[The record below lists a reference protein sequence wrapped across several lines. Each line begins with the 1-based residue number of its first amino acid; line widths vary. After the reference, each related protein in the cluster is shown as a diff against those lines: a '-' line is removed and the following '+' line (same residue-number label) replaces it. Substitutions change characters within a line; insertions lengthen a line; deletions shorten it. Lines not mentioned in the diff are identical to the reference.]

1 MMRLQKFLARCG
13 IASRRASEKLI
24 ASGRVSVN
32 GVVVTG
38 LAERIDPLADR
49 IEVDGRVVTR
59 DEGFAYIMLN
69 KPAGYITSMG
79 DPFDRP
85 AVDDLVPDDFAGL
98 FPVGRLDRETTGVLL
113 FTNNGELGFRLLHP
127 KYHVQKVYEVRV
139 RYPVTDDQV
148 RRLAEGVELDDGLA
162 LPAKIVFPDEA
173 KDRTLVHLTITE
185 GRKRQVRRMF
195 SAISNP
201 VLVLHRVSFG
211 PLSLGD
217 LASGHWRHLTDAE
230 VESLLKIGDDS

>member
-1 MMRLQKFLARCG
+1 MRLQKFLARCG
-13 IASRRASEKLI
+13 VASRRASEKLI

-32 GVVVTG
+32 GVVVMG
-38 LAERIDPLADR
+38 LAERIDPAVDLVE
-49 IEVDGRVVTR
+49 IDGRVVSR
-59 DEGFAYIMLN
+59 DEGFVYIMLN

-85 AVDDLVPDDFAGL
+85 TVSDLVPDDFAGL
-98 FPVGRLDRETTGVLL
+98 FPVGRLDKETTGALL

-139 RYPVTDDQV
+139 KYPVTDDQV
-148 RRLAEGVELDDGLA
+148 RKLTEGIELDDGLT
-162 LPAKIVFPDEA
+162 LPAKTVLLDEA
-173 KDRTLVHLTITE
+173 KDKTLVHLTITE

-195 SAISNP
+195 AAIANP
-201 VLVLHRVSFG
+201 VLLLHRVSFG

-230 VESLLKIGDDS
+230 IESLLRIGDDS

>member
-1 MMRLQKFLARCG
+1 MRLQKFLARCG
-13 IASRRASEKLI
+13 VASRRASEKLI

-38 LAERIDPLADR
+38 LAERIDPAVDLV
-49 IEVDGRVVTR
+49 EVDGRAVSR
-59 DEGFAYIMLN
+59 DESFVYIMLN

-85 AVDDLVPDDFAGL
+85 TVSDLVPDDFAGL
-98 FPVGRLDRETTGVLL
+98 FPVGRLDKETTGALL

-139 RYPVTDDQV
+139 KYPVTDDQV
-148 RRLAEGVELDDGLA
+148 RRLTEGIELDDGLT
-162 LPAKIVFPDEA
+162 LPAKTVLLDEA
-173 KDRTLVHLTITE
+173 KDKTLVHLTITE

-195 SAISNP
+195 AAISNP
-201 VLVLHRVSFG
+201 VLLLHRVSFG

-230 VESLLKIGDDS
+230 IESLLRIGDDS

>member
-1 MMRLQKFLARCG
+1 MRLQKFLARCG
-13 IASRRASEKLI
+13 VASRRASEKLI

-38 LAERIDPLADR
+38 LAERIDPAVDLV
-49 IEVDGRVVTR
+49 EVDGRAVSR
-59 DEGFAYIMLN
+59 DDSFVYIMLN

-85 AVDDLVPDDFAGL
+85 TVSDLVPDDFAGL
-98 FPVGRLDRETTGVLL
+98 FPVGRLDKETTGALL

-139 RYPVTDDQV
+139 KYPVTDDQV
-148 RRLAEGVELDDGLA
+148 RKLTEGIELDDGLT
-162 LPAKIVFPDEA
+162 LPAKTVLLDEE
-173 KDRTLVHLTITE
+173 KDKTLVHLTITE
-185 GRKRQVRRMF
+185 GRKRQLRRMF
-195 SAISNP
+195 AAISNP
-201 VLVLHRVSFG
+201 VLLLHRVSFG
-211 PLSLGD
+211 PMSLGD

-230 VESLLKIGDDS
+230 IESLLRIGDDS

>member
-1 MMRLQKFLARCG
+1 MRLQKFLARCG
-13 IASRRASEKLI
+13 VASRRASEKLI

-38 LAERIDPLADR
+38 LAERIDPAVDLV
-49 IEVDGRVVTR
+49 EVDGHAVSR
-59 DEGFAYIMLN
+59 DESFVYIMLN

-85 AVDDLVPDDFAGL
+85 TVSDLVPDDFAGL
-98 FPVGRLDRETTGVLL
+98 FPVGRLDKETTGALL

-139 RYPVTDDQV
+139 KYPVTDDQV
-148 RRLAEGVELDDGLA
+148 RRLTEGIELDDGLT
-162 LPAKIVFPDEA
+162 LPAKTVLLDEA
-173 KDRTLVHLTITE
+173 KDKTLVHLTITE

-195 SAISNP
+195 AAISNP
-201 VLVLHRVSFG
+201 VLLLHRVSFG

-230 VESLLKIGDDS
+230 IESLLRIGDDS

>member
-1 MMRLQKFLARCG
+1 MRLQKFLARCG
-13 IASRRASEKLI
+13 VASRRASEKLI

-38 LAERIDPLADR
+38 LAERIDPAVDLV
-49 IEVDGRVVTR
+49 EVDGRAVSR
-59 DEGFAYIMLN
+59 DESFVYIMLN

-85 AVDDLVPDDFAGL
+85 TVSDLVPDDFAGL
-98 FPVGRLDRETTGVLL
+98 FPVGRLDKETTGALL

-139 RYPVTDDQV
+139 KYPVTDDQV
-148 RRLAEGVELDDGLA
+148 RKLTEGIELDDGLT
-162 LPAKIVFPDEA
+162 LPAKTVLLDEA
-173 KDRTLVHLTITE
+173 KDKTLVHLTITE

-195 SAISNP
+195 AAISNP
-201 VLVLHRVSFG
+201 VLLLHRVSFG

-230 VESLLKIGDDS
+230 IESLLRIGDDS

>member
-1 MMRLQKFLARCG
+1 MRLQKFLARCG
-13 IASRRASEKLI
+13 VASRRASEKLI

-38 LAERIDPLADR
+38 LAERIDPAVDLV
-49 IEVDGRVVTR
+49 EVDGHAVSR
-59 DEGFAYIMLN
+59 DESFVYIMLN

-85 AVDDLVPDDFAGL
+85 TVSDLVPDDFAGL
-98 FPVGRLDRETTGVLL
+98 FPVGRLDKETTGALL

-139 RYPVTDDQV
+139 KYPVTDDQV
-148 RRLAEGVELDDGLA
+148 RKLTEGIELDDGLT
-162 LPAKIVFPDEA
+162 LPAKTVLLDEA
-173 KDRTLVHLTITE
+173 KDKTLVHLTITE

-195 SAISNP
+195 AAISNP
-201 VLVLHRVSFG
+201 VLLLHRVSFG

-230 VESLLKIGDDS
+230 IESLLRIGDDS

>member
-1 MMRLQKFLARCG
+1 MRLQKFLARCG
-13 IASRRASEKLI
+13 VASRRASEKLI

-38 LAERIDPLADR
+38 LAERIDPAVDLV
-49 IEVDGRVVTR
+49 EVDGHAVSR
-59 DEGFAYIMLN
+59 DESFVYIMLN

-85 AVDDLVPDDFAGL
+85 TVSDLVPDDFAGL
-98 FPVGRLDRETTGVLL
+98 FPVGRLDKETTGALL

-127 KYHVQKVYEVRV
+127 KYHVQKMYEVRV
-139 RYPVTDDQV
+139 KYPVTDDQV
-148 RRLAEGVELDDGLA
+148 RKLTEGIELDDGLT
-162 LPAKIVFPDEA
+162 LPAKTVLLDEA
-173 KDRTLVHLTITE
+173 KDKTLVHLTITE

-195 SAISNP
+195 AAIANP
-201 VLVLHRVSFG
+201 VLLLHRVSFG

-230 VESLLKIGDDS
+230 IESLLRIGDDS